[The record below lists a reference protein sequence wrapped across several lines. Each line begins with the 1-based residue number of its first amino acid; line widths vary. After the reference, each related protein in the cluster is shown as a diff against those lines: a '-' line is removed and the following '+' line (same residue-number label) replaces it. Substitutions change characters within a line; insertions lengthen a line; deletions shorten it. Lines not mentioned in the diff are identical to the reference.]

1 MSRVYVALDLET
13 TGLNADRDSI
23 IELGAVR
30 FRDGQVLDTFSQV
43 VNPGRPIPRGIQQMT
58 GISQAEADRAPSLG
72 SVASRFRS
80 FIGDAPLVGHNIKF
94 DVDFLKSNNLYRYNQ
109 EIDTWEMA
117 VILLP
122 GLPSYKLGRVAEAFG
137 LSLENA
143 HRAFDDAEASFRIF
157 EALRQRAIALPAA
170 ILQPI
175 NKLAANSDWNLRDVF
190 AECEREAAVHWGQG
204 RAVEKKKDAGP
215 LFDELRPLE
224 PVAKPQPLDVEDLAG
239 MLGPDGRFALAFENY
254 EHRPPQV
261 AMLRAV
267 AEAFNRSRHVLVEAG
282 TGTGKSVAYLI
293 PALAWAN
300 QTGRRVVVSSNTIN
314 LQDQLFH
321 KDLPDLR
328 RILPFDFKVAVMK
341 GRSNYICQ
349 RRLQHLLERPD
360 LTATEISVL
369 ARILVWLPGTQ
380 TGDQAEITLI
390 NGRERAVWGRVCSE
404 GATCSPNRCK
414 DASGQPCHYYRAR
427 RLAEAAHVIIINHAL
442 LLADIA
448 VENNAIPA
456 YNYLIIDE
464 AHHLE
469 DAATNAL
476 TLTMDHPSFIANLR
490 ELAPTGGETRAV
502 GLLADVATSVR
513 NACPPDKAEKTV
525 AFTRELHEAI
535 PSLDM
540 RGYEFMDA
548 VERFIKDLIGKRKFE
563 DNKYDIKQRV
573 TNTERVQPAWV
584 NVEITCDNLT
594 TPFKRFLANLAGLLA
609 ALADLGNYNIAKL
622 DELIGSLSSI
632 TQALAEVYG
641 LVEAAVFKPD
651 PAAIY
656 WIRYNQQQNA
666 ISLHSAPLHV
676 GNLVQTGLM
685 LPRDTVV
692 LTSATLRTQNSFD
705 YLRNRLAIDAA
716 DEFVLESPFDYRTHA
731 LVYVPTD
738 IPEPNDP
745 AYQTQVEQSILQLA
759 LATKG
764 RLMALFTSYAQL
776 QRTAEA
782 LRPLLDEAGLT
793 VYIQGEGGSR
803 QQILDAFRKTDK
815 AVIMGTRSF
824 WEGVD
829 VQGEALSALVIA
841 RLPFAVPT
849 DPIVS
854 ARSET
859 FDNAFYQYS
868 VPEAILH
875 LRQGFGRLIRSA
887 SDRGLCV
894 LLDRR
899 VTSKSYGR
907 LFLESLPGCTIKREP
922 LANLPLVARG
932 WLAGTLAP
940 DQPLAPLPA
949 PRPPLP
955 TSRPPAT
962 PRRPAAAD
970 PFPDFDDYLPA
981 PPPPEFWE

>member
-13 TGLNADRDSI
+13 TGLSAERDSI

-30 FRDGQVLDTFSQV
+30 FRDGEVLDTFSQI
-43 VNPGRPIPRGIQQMT
+43 VNPGRAIPRAIQQMT
-58 GISQAEADRAPSLG
+58 GISQAEADRAPSLA

-80 FIGDAPLVGHNIKF
+80 FVGDAPLIGHNIRF
-94 DVDFLKSNNLYRYNQ
+94 DAEFLQSNNLYRYNPL
-109 EIDTWEMA
+109 IDTWEMA

-122 GLPSYKLGRVAEAFG
+122 GLPSYKLGRVAEVFG
-137 LSLENA
+137 LSIVNA

-157 EALRQRAIALPAA
+157 EALRQRAMALPAA
-170 ILQPI
+170 TLQQI
-175 NKLAANSDWNLRDVF
+175 NKLATNSEWELRDLF
-190 AECEREAAVHWGQG
+190 AECEREAAARWGRG
-204 RAVEKKKDAGP
+204 RPVEKKKDAGP

-224 PVAKPQPLDVEDLAG
+224 PLARPQPLNVDDLAG
-239 MLGPDGRFALAFENY
+239 MLGPEGRFAQAFDNY
-254 EHRPPQV
+254 EHRPPQI

-267 AEAFNRSRHVLVEAG
+267 AEAFNSSRHALVEAG

-293 PALAWAN
+293 PALAWAS

-328 RILPFDFKVAVMK
+328 HILPFDFKVAVMK
-341 GRSNYICQ
+341 GRNNYLCP
-349 RRLQHLLERPD
+349 RRLQHLMERPD
-360 LTATEISVL
+360 LTAIEISVL
-369 ARILVWLPGTQ
+369 ARILVWMPTTQ

-390 NGRERAVWGRVCSE
+390 NGRERSVWQRVCSD

-414 DASGQPCHYYRAR
+414 DASGQPCFYYRAR

-448 VENNAIPA
+448 IENNAIPA
-456 YNYLIIDE
+456 YQHLIIDE

-476 TLTMDHPSFIANLR
+476 TLTMDHPSFVATLR
-490 ELAPTGGETRAV
+490 ELAPTGGETKAV
-502 GLLADVATSVR
+502 GLLSDIATAVR
-513 NACPPDKAEKTV
+513 NACPPDRSEKVV
-525 AFTRELHEAI
+525 ALTRELHEAL
-535 PSLDM
+535 PTLDM
-540 RGYEFMDA
+540 RTFELMDA
-548 VERFIKDLIGKRKFE
+548 IERFVKDLMGRRKSE
-563 DNKYDIKQRV
+563 ENKYDVKQRI

-584 NVEITCDNLT
+584 NVEITCDSLS
-594 TPFKRFLANLAGLLA
+594 TPFKRFVANLANLLA
-609 ALADLGNYNIAKL
+609 ALGDLSNYAIANIE
-622 DELIGSLSSI
+622 ELTGSLLSI
-632 TQALAEVYG
+632 HQALSGTYH
-641 LVEAAVFKPD
+641 LIEATVFKPD
-651 PAAIY
+651 PGAIY
-656 WIRYNQQQNA
+656 WVRLNQQQSA
-666 ISLHSAPLHV
+666 VSLNSAPLHV
-676 GNLVQTGLM
+676 GNLIQTSLM

-705 YLRNRLAIDAA
+705 YLRNRLAIEAA
-716 DEFVLESPFDYRTHA
+716 EEYVLESPFDYRTHA
-731 LVYVPTD
+731 LVFVPTD
-738 IPEPNDP
+738 IPEPNEP
-745 AYQTQVEQSILQLA
+745 AYQSKVEAAILQLG
-759 LATKG
+759 LATEG

-782 LRPLLDEAGLT
+782 LRPLLEEAGLT

-803 QQILDAFRKTDK
+803 QQILDAFRKTDR

-829 VQGEALSALVIA
+829 VQGDALSALVIA

-868 VPEAILH
+868 VPEAILQ

-887 SDRGLCV
+887 SDRGVCV

-899 VTSKSYGR
+899 VSSKPYGR

-922 LANLPLVARG
+922 LANLPVVARG
-932 WLAGTLAP
+932 WLAGAV
-940 DQPLAPLPA
+940 AAGPA
-949 PRPPLP
+949 PS
-955 TSRPPAT
+955 TADASGPPAA
-962 PRRPAAAD
+962 PRRPVSSD
-970 PFPDFDDYLPA
+970 PFAGFDDYLPA
-981 PPPPEFWE
+981 PPPPEWWE